1 LQQIQNSITSADY
14 IKTMD
19 IKRINTI
26 RELKE
31 SGYKAKSIKEEI
43 RQNLIKKL
51 EAGDETFS
59 GIIGYEDTVIPDV
72 ERALLSKHN
81 ILFLGLRGQAK
92 TRMARQMTALLDDY
106 IPVITGSDINDD
118 PLNPLSKYAKDLIHE
133 KGDDTPIEWM
143 HRSQRYGEK
152 LATPD
157 VSVADLIGD
166 IDPIKAANLRLSFAD
181 ERVIHYGIIP
191 KSNRSI
197 FVINELPD
205 LQARIQ
211 VALFNIL
218 EEGDVQIRGFKLRL
232 PLDILFVFTANPED
246 YTNRGSIVTPLK
258 DRIQSQILTHYPK
271 SLEQALSITEQEA
284 SIEEV
289 QKEKVEV
296 SDLVKRLIEQVAFE
310 ARSSE
315 FVDKKSGVSARL
327 TISAFENA
335 VSAAERRAIIDK
347 ETSTH
352 IWISDLIG
360 IIPSITGKIELVYE
374 GEQEGPYQVA
384 MNLLDKAIRTQFIQ
398 YFPNPETL
406 KKRTPRK
413 GETPQPVDNPYRSIL
428 NWFDKGH
435 HLNLFFTAKDRDK
448 INQLYQVDGLHAL
461 VKKTFSNANEKEA
474 ALLME
479 FVLHGLASY
488 SLISKKI
495 METSVEFKDLMG
507 SMINIQTSGAFD
519 EDEEEDDFQ

>member
-1 LQQIQNSITSADY
+1 
-14 IKTMD
+14 
-19 IKRINTI
+19 
-26 RELKE
+26 
-31 SGYKAKSIKEEI
+31 
-43 RQNLIKKL
+43 
-51 EAGDETFS
+51 
-59 GIIGYEDTVIPDV
+59 
-72 ERALLSKHN
+72 
-81 ILFLGLRGQAK
+81 
-92 TRMARQMTALLDDY
+92 MTELLDEY
-106 IPVITGSDINDD
+106 IPVITGSEIAD
-118 PLNPLSKYAKDLIHE
+118 NPLKPISKFAKDLIRE

-258 DRIQSQILTHYPK
+258 DRIESQILTHYPK
-271 SLEQALSITEQEA
+271 SLENALAITEQEA
-284 SIEEV
+284 DIEEA
-289 QKEKVEV
+289 QKEKVAV

-310 ARSSE
+310 ARGSE

-335 VSAAERRAIIDK
+335 VSAAERRAIINK
-347 ETSTH
+347 EKNTQV
-352 IWISDLIG
+352 WVSDLVG

-384 MNLLDKAIRTQFIQ
+384 MNLVDKAIRSQFVQ
-398 YFPNPETL
+398 FFPNPETL
-406 KKRTPRK
+406 KKRAPRK
-413 GETPQPVDNPYRSIL
+413 GEKPEAVENPYRSIIS
-428 NWFDKGH
+428 WFDKGNH
-435 HLNLFFTAKDRDK
+435 INLFFGTKDREK
-448 INQLYQVDGLHAL
+448 MNQLYAVDGLHSL

-479 FVLHGLASY
+479 FVLHGLSSF

-495 METSVEFKDLMG
+495 METSIEFKDLMG
-507 SMINIQTSGAFD
+507 SMLNIQSSSNYD
-519 EDEEEDDFQ
+519 DLEEEDFN